1 MKGKNIIFVFIV
13 IAIIIGVIGVWFFQ
27 RNSYSRESLK
37 LEILGPSEVELAEE
51 IEYVVKYKN
60 NGNIRLEKPKLIFE
74 YPLNSLPTGEE
85 NSLRIEKD
93 LDDIYPGEER
103 TFSFRARLLGKLN
116 EAVIAKAWLSYQPKN
131 LSARYESSTTL
142 STVIKSVPFTFEF
155 DIPSRV
161 GAVNE
166 IKLRLN
172 YFSNVDY
179 PLSDL
184 RVQVDYPEDFEYLGS
199 NPTGLD
205 KNEWE
210 IPVLNKADGGRIEV
224 TGKLNGQIGEN
235 KTFKA
240 RIGVWHN
247 DVFILL
253 KEAVRAVALAEPSLY
268 ISQQINGNPEYV
280 AAPGNQLHFQISF
293 KNIGDKPLVNL
304 FLISRLESSVL
315 DLTTLK
321 SDLGRIE
328 PGDNSVAFESENV
341 SSLRFLDTGEEGN
354 VEFWVKVKD
363 NLDPNDPTAKNASI
377 KNKVVL
383 SQAQEE
389 FTTKVASKLEIN
401 QKGFYQDE
409 VFGNTGPVSPKVGEV
424 TTYTITWQAK
434 NLYNDVKNARVKA
447 TLPQEVRLTGEI
459 FPEEQKTKFAFDS
472 QSREIVWELGDLT
485 AGTGI
490 SSPAPNISFQIALAP
505 TDSQRGKLAELIN
518 GAQISGEDSWAEQTL
533 TATSSAIDSSLADD
547 QSVDENTGRVQ

>member
-434 NLYNDVKNARVKA
+434 NLYNDVKNARVKT

-505 TDSQRGKLAELIN
+505 TDSQRGKLATLISE
-518 GAQISGEDSWAEQTL
+518 AKITGEDSWAMQTL
-533 TATSSAIDSSLADD
+533 TATSSAIDSALADD